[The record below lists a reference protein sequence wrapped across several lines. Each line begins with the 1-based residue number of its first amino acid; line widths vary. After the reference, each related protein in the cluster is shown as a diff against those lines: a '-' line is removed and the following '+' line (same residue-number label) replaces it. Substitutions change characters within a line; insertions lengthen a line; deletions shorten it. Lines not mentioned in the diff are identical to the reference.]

1 MLTKGKTAPD
11 FTVALGSGGTF
22 TLSEHRGP
30 NVVLYFYP
38 MVFSPG

>member
-1 MLTKGKTAPD
+1 MLKTGKKAPD
-11 FTVALGSGGTF
+11 FTVALGSGGAF
-22 TLSEHRGP
+22 TLSEHRGV